1 MAVGNCRS
9 SSNFWA
15 FISQACFIILK
26 INLFY
31 DTNESSKWKMMSYQS
46 TTPFWLLL
54 ACQINKEFLLIEFSW
69 KWWEYFRIFW
79 VDASSQRLS
88 SIPLASCSMPL
99 QNIKGSTASLAIRL
113 FFYFSPNTGAI
124 PQSILFIYLLWFSVM
139 LIRHHDI
146 K

>member
-124 PQSILFIYLLWFSVM
+124 PQSILFIYLFIM
-139 LIRHHDI
+139 I
-146 K
+146 

>member
-15 FISQACFIILK
+15 FISQACFIIFK

-124 PQSILFIYLLWFSVM
+124 PQSILFIYLFIM
-139 LIRHHDI
+139 I
-146 K
+146 